1 MKLNRNLSGLQ
12 LGIFILLICCTGVLG
27 YLFYDS
33 YRTNIQNRELIADAK
48 IENKDL
54 SQDLDIIKDKHESLK
69 KEVDELKTKVKKVS
83 YKKKINK
90 KKRLYSA
97 GKNSKYKKYYKKG
110 KVSYKKLYY
119 DLKKKCS
126 NQKSYKGGSNKKSGT
141 KYSNK
146 KYGSKKTGYKMN
158 TYKRYSYGNYKRR

>member
-1 MKLNRNLSGLQ
+1 MKINRNLSGLQ

-33 YRTNIQNRELIADAK
+33 YRTNIQNRELIADAQ

-54 SQDLDIIKDKHESLK
+54 SQDLDIIKDKHENLK
-69 KEVDELKTKVKKVS
+69 KEVDELKVKVKKVS
-83 YKKKINK
+83 YKKKSHK

-97 GKNSKYKKYYKKG
+97 GKKNKYKKYYKGG

-126 NQKSYKGGSNKKSGT
+126 NQKSYKGGSYKKSV
-141 KYSNK
+141 NK
-146 KYGSKKTGYKMN
+146 NSSKKSSYKMN

>member
-69 KEVDELKTKVKKVS
+69 KEVDDLKIKVKKVS
-83 YKKKINK
+83 YKKKSPK

-126 NQKSYKGGSNKKSGT
+126 NQKSYKGGSYKKSGT

-146 KYGSKKTGYKMN
+146 NTKVKTPVTK
-158 TYKRYSYGNYKRR
+158 